1 MTLEQVVQVAVANT
15 VAVLTQVPE
24 RREVWW
30 GALGQVQ
37 AQVQAAGEADL
48 AAFLGLLRQFLE
60 GASLERLA
68 ITVPPDYRPAWEVV
82 VEGLKRGA

>member
-1 MTLEQVVQVAVANT
+1 MTWEQVVQVAVANT

-24 RREVWW
+24 RREVRW

-48 AAFLGLLRQFLE
+48 AAFLGLLRQLLE

-68 ITVPPDYRPAWEVV
+68 ITVPPDYRPAWEVAL
-82 VEGLKRGA
+82 EGLKRGS